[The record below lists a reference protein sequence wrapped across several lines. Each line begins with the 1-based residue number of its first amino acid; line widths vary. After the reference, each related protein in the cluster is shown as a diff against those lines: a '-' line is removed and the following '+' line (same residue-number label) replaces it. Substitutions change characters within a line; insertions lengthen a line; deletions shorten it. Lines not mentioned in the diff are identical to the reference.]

1 MMDKEPDI
9 VISMKEGAI
18 NRALAAS
25 FYANQGN
32 GLTALLSKALQIDGA
47 DRGLRLL
54 DPPMV
59 VMLDD
64 GTTVATFGAEAW
76 GMVLGVR
83 LEADVSASARL
94 GAWIAD
100 DQALMEIQDID
111 LDMIS
116 SPAG

>member
-1 MMDKEPDI
+1 MDKEPDI

-25 FYANQGN
+25 FTPTKAR
-32 GLTALLSKALQIDGA
+32 GLTALLVQGAA
-47 DRGLRLL
+47 DRWRRQGPEAS

-94 GAWIAD
+94 GHGSRTIRRSWRSR
-100 DQALMEIQDID
+100 
-111 LDMIS
+111 IS
-116 SPAG
+116 T